1 MLWRTFVGCLGRGA
15 GLSGSR
21 STAGIGSASR
31 GAQRGAGWGLCSE
44 GGFLMRGEREGPRH
58 IRETYRTSELE
69 GVLSAV
75 LCNRH

>member
-1 MLWRTFVGCLGRGA
+1 MFGEGRWALREQVNGRHRERQSWGA
-15 GLSGSR
+15 
-21 STAGIGSASR
+21 A
-31 GAQRGAGWGLCSE
+31 GAGWGLCSE